1 MPDGLQ
7 HWGDG
12 RVYTTNDYQKIGGVN
27 NYAQQGAEPPQCP
40 ANKDDQ
46 DVEKMKETEDRA
58 NDIAASKGVNEK
70 FMADN
75 ANAAAAAASA
85 EA

>member
-1 MPDGLQ
+1 
-7 HWGDG
+7 
-12 RVYTTNDYQKIGGVN
+12 
-27 NYAQQGAEPPQCP
+27 
-40 ANKDDQ
+40 
-46 DVEKMKETEDRA
+46 MKETEDRA